1 MIKASC
7 VVNYPRTFLSKGI
20 PIKLTKPLVILLE
33 KPFAAIFLDRIGPVS
48 VKFCVL
54 NGKLNF
60 LLLWTVMLQS
70 NQYVSGQAKKVPWI
84 ISDLRKGMRD
94 RYIAKRKPVK
104 SLLSLT
110 ILKTG
115 ICTKGYVIRLM
126 EMLNL
131 VLKYPITVPMRF
143 FSLMATPVKPGKW
156 LTNSRPVRLNENSVT
171 SSHEFSNAFR
181 ACFHGGTGP

>member
-1 MIKASC
+1 
-7 VVNYPRTFLSKGI
+7 
-20 PIKLTKPLVILLE
+20 
-33 KPFAAIFLDRIGPVS
+33 
-48 VKFCVL
+48 
-54 NGKLNF
+54 
-60 LLLWTVMLQS
+60 MLQS
-70 NQYVSGQAKKVPWI
+70 KQNVLGQAKKVPWI

-104 SLLSLT
+104 FLLSLT

-131 VLKYPITVPMRF
+131 VLKYPNTVPMRF
-143 FSLMATPVKPGKW
+143 FSLMATHVKPGKW
-156 LTNSRPVRLNENSVT
+156 LTNSRPVGLNENSVT

-181 ACFHGGTGP
+181 ACFHGSRGPQVGEITRLGGVTHLSI